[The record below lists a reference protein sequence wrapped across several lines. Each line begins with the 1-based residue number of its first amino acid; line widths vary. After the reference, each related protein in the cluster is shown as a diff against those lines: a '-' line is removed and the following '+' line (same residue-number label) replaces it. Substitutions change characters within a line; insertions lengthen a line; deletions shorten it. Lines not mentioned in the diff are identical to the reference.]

1 MPLTGGSYTLDRG
14 KTAHYEEEILSFV
27 SAPGMSLL
35 SYRNMHTLAALKPDW
50 IASAFSVRVLIPE
63 QKSAPAPENPRTPEE
78 LDSPP
83 YSPTPS
89 CTERPRIPSI
99 ILAELKQS
107 CAILVTDTNPPTDE
121 YDQPAEHQEALRK
134 YKEQQAAKKRAQAR
148 AAEKASKKEQE
159 SFSSRRPRKE
169 AADAQPKPAPYRHIP
184 KNAASDFE
192 NTAIPRRPS
201 QSYRHEDFSDLEPL
215 EPFHTKTSANG
226 KEQNIESDDPL
237 FQIRAALN
245 SRPKTSAAACID
257 YTGPSVDTSN
267 STSRS
272 NTTYDSHGRPV
283 STGVTSV
290 NLTPG
295 DEKRSSYNIQ
305 NQRVSEQILHDGAS
319 ASLADATAKA
329 WMMQELAR
337 RRAEYKSGPARPG
350 SRSSYKPSASASVH
364 EDRPPSRA
372 GSIARS
378 VADGVR
384 DYVRPRASMDSVR
397 STRSDNSNLSRS
409 HSRSSSRH
417 RRDSNGGWRAQL
429 RRRGS
434 FSSWRNNKPATE
446 ESRSPNL
453 DGIPNLN
460 RELPALPGLDQ
471 YKEKKPKPAH
481 IAQIMRPAARAC
493 KTEKSKPVTM
503 STFNTSSI
511 LPLSPAE
518 EQRRQYE
525 IRRAVDAKMQQ
536 QRRPATT
543 QNSGFNPSLKSPHLG
558 TTDSRDH
565 SYSPQISHSP
575 RSAPGHGQYNAGL
588 KAPTFKEMGRT
599 QSQPVMPSVRVPAA
613 TATVAGGGGGGVMV
627 EKGATMEGTKK
638 LGLRKRLSRFW
649 SSVGAR
655 EREREKMV
663 VVVGAN

>member
-1 MPLTGGSYTLDRG
+1 
-14 KTAHYEEEILSFV
+14 
-27 SAPGMSLL
+27 MSLL
-35 SYRNMHTLAALKPDW
+35 SYSNMHTLPAMKPDW
-50 IASAFSVRVLIPE
+50 IASAFSATVLIPK
-63 QKSAPAPENPRTPEE
+63 QKSAPVPENPRTPEE
-78 LDSPP
+78 LESPP

-89 CTERPRIPSI
+89 CTERPRISSTV
-99 ILAELKQS
+99 LTELKQS

-169 AADAQPKPAPYRHIP
+169 AGDAQPKPAPYRHIP

-201 QSYRHEDFSDLEPL
+201 QTYRPDDNIDLEPL
-215 EPFHTKTSANG
+215 EPYHTKTSAHAN
-226 KEQNIESDDPL
+226 EHNTESDDPL
-237 FQIRAALN
+237 YQIRAALN

-337 RRAEYKSGPARPG
+337 RRAEYKAGPARPG
-350 SRSSYKPSASASVH
+350 SRSSYKPSTSASVH

-397 STRSDNSNLSRS
+397 STRSENSNLSRS
-409 HSRSSSRH
+409 HSRSSSRN

-446 ESRSPNL
+446 ESHSPNP
-453 DGIPNLN
+453 DGAVNLN
-460 RELPALPGLDQ
+460 RDLPALPGLDQ
-471 YKEKKPKPAH
+471 YKEKKPKPTH
-481 IAQIMRPAARAC
+481 IAQIMRPGPRGC

-503 STFNTSSI
+503 STFNTPSI

-518 EQRRQYE
+518 EERRQYE
-525 IRRAVDAKMQQ
+525 IRRAMDAKVQQ

-543 QNSGFNPSLKSPHLG
+543 QNSGFNPSLKSPQLG
-558 TTDSRDH
+558 ADSRDT
-565 SYSPQISHSP
+565 YSPS
-575 RSAPGHGQYNAGL
+575 SAPGHGHGQYNAGL

-613 TATVAGGGGGGVMV
+613 ATTAGGVV
-627 EKGATMEGTKK
+627 EKSVAEPKK
-638 LGLRKRLSRFW
+638 PSLRKRLSRFW
-649 SSVGAR
+649 SIGG
-655 EREREKMV
+655 REKAV
-663 VVVGAN
+663 VVAAN